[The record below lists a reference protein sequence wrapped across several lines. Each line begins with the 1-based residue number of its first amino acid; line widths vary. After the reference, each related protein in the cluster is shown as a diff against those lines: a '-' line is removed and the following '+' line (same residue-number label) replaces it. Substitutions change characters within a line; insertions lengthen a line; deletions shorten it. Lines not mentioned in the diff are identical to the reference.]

1 MRKFTLS
8 LMHAFLP
15 AGGRNALPGKRG
27 VSRALLGLSLGMAL
41 TPLAGAAT
49 SAQQQL
55 LEQVRLGEAT
65 HREDLVRQSLYR
77 LELIDPNDPQ
87 VIAAR
92 FRYLL
97 RQGDSDGAQKL
108 LDRLAQLAPEST
120 AYQSSR
126 TAMLLSTPQ
135 GRQSLQEAR
144 LLATTGHTEQAIAS
158 YDKLF
163 KGYPPEGEL
172 AVEYWTTVAKL
183 PARRHEAINQLQK
196 INAVSPGN
204 NALQNALAQLL
215 FASGRRDEGFAVL
228 KQMAKSSTGR
238 SAASAIWYQQIKDLP
253 VSDAS
258 VKALQDYLTQF
269 SEGDSVSAARAQ
281 LSEQQ
286 KQLADPAFRA
296 RSQGIAAVNAGEG
309 GKAIA
314 PAAIDERPEDEG
326 VAEAAV
332 DAALRPKRSLWR
344 KMVMGGLALFGA
356 SVVGQGVQWTMNA
369 WQTQDWVA
377 LGGCAAGALIVGAGV
392 GSVVTEW
399 RRLWR
404 LRQRAHER
412 DEARELLHSHSVGK
426 GRAFCEKLA
435 QQAGIDQSHPAL
447 QRWYAAIHETQNDR
461 EIVGLYA
468 HLVQPVLDAQARREI
483 SRFAA
488 ESTLMIAVSPLALVD
503 MAFIAWRNLR
513 LINRIA
519 TLYGIEL
526 GYYSRLRLFRLVLLN
541 IAFAGA
547 SELVREVGM
556 DWMSQDLAARLSTRA
571 AQGIGAGI
579 LTARL
584 GIKAMELCRPLPWI
598 DNDKPRLGDFRRQ
611 LIGQLKETL
620 QKSKSSPEK

>member
-1 MRKFTLS
+1 MS
-8 LMHAFLP
+8 E
-15 AGGRNALPGKRG
+15 
-27 VSRALLGLSLGMAL
+27 
-41 TPLAGAAT
+41 PLKPRIDFAEPLKEEPT
-49 SAQQQL
+49 SAFKAQQTFS
-55 LEQVRLGEAT
+55 EA
-65 HREDLVRQSLYR
+65 E
-77 LELIDPNDPQ
+77 
-87 VIAAR
+87 
-92 FRYLL
+92 
-97 RQGDSDGAQKL
+97 
-108 LDRLAQLAPEST
+108 
-120 AYQSSR
+120 SR
-126 TAMLLSTPQ
+126 T
-135 GRQSLQEAR
+135 
-144 LLATTGHTEQAIAS
+144 
-158 YDKLF
+158 F
-163 KGYPPEGEL
+163 
-172 AVEYWTTVAKL
+172 
-183 PARRHEAINQLQK
+183 
-196 INAVSPGN
+196 
-204 NALQNALAQLL
+204 
-215 FASGRRDEGFAVL
+215 
-228 KQMAKSSTGR
+228 
-238 SAASAIWYQQIKDLP
+238 
-253 VSDAS
+253 
-258 VKALQDYLTQF
+258 
-269 SEGDSVSAARAQ
+269 
-281 LSEQQ
+281 
-286 KQLADPAFRA
+286 
-296 RSQGIAAVNAGEG
+296 
-309 GKAIA
+309 A

-435 QQAGIDQSHPAL
+435 QQAGIDQSHPVL

-468 HLVQPVLDAQARREI
+468 NLVQPVLDAQARREI

-571 AQGIGAGI
+571 AQGIGAGL

-620 QKSKSSPEK
+620 QRVSRRRRNDLPQGADCLALRRSARFSVMLSIFVDRILPASRIVAYHLFNGSLFR